1 MTGFANLCRRL
12 SNRKRLNLLR
22 KVMASPERDGLSAA
36 HLADMTWMSPAA
48 ARQHLR
54 VLDAECG
61 LVESVRDGR
70 AVSFRAHFT
79 VDDEGLRRLVSALA
93 VFFRAEGR
101 GGCDV
106 NGAEP
111 PDPAFAK
118 ILRPLSDANR
128 GRLLLAIREAGT
140 ISKEAL
146 RKRSDLSAEDLRRGI
161 QTLTE
166 CGLVAVSGKA
176 VSFAEPADSLSR
188 LFVFIAL
195 EDAGH
200 GVDAF
205 ASGIPSGHPFMI

>member
-12 SNRKRLNLLR
+12 ANRERLNLLR
-22 KVMASPERDGLSAA
+22 KVMSSPERDGLPAA

-70 AVSFRAHFT
+70 AVLFRPHLAAA
-79 VDDEGLRRLVSALA
+79 DEGLRRLVSALA
-93 VFFRAEGR
+93 EFFRAEGR

-106 NGAEP
+106 NGVKP

-118 ILRPLSDANR
+118 ILRPLSDAGR
-128 GRLLLAIREAGT
+128 VRLLLAIREAGT

-146 RKRSDLSAEDLRRGI
+146 RKRSGLSAEDFRRGI
-161 QTLTE
+161 LTLSE
-166 CGLVAVSGKA
+166 CGIVAVSGED
-176 VSFAEPADSLSR
+176 VSFSEPADPLSR
-188 LFVFIAL
+188 LFVSIAL
-195 EDAGH
+195 GERVSRVEG
-200 GVDAF
+200 
-205 ASGIPSGHPFMI
+205 